1 MPPKKSRRISPA
13 NRKQT
18 RRTNPPKHI
27 LVEEGGLPT
36 TVVLLGTPVIS
47 LTEQVKPVWVEE
59 TGFPGGSAFSL
70 GKESFRSKKEPGWFD
85 ACTIM

>member
-1 MPPKKSRRISPA
+1 MPSKKSRRISPA

-27 LVEEGGLPT
+27 LAEEGGLPT
-36 TVVLLGTPVIS
+36 TVVFLGTPVVS
-47 LTEQVKPVWVEE
+47 FTEQVKPVSVEDS
-59 TGFPGGSAFSL
+59 GFPVGSAFRL
-70 GKESFRSKKEPGWFD
+70 GKESFRSKKTSGWLD